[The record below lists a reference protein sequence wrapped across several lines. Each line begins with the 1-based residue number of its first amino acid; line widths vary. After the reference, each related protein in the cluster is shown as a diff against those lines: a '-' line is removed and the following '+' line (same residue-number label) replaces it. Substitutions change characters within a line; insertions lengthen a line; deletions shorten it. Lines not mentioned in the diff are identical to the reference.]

1 MEKTKKRDEEKKMKD
16 EISKLFEKEK
26 ILKRAAKILR
36 VREEDLPRVLERF
49 LREIKEME
57 LKLAQNK

>member
-1 MEKTKKRDEEKKMKD
+1 MEKTKKRDKEKKMKD